1 MKSKTIKS
9 IILMVAMLCLLCF
22 PVQVMA
28 ETQQGTNGD
37 ELQLMEAEKLE
48 IQLGTDWAGVEF
60 QLKTDA
66 GLYPGTVVVGQDGVL
81 RMEIGGSKSYILTCM
96 NSAITVPEP
105 TQAPAT
111 TETDP
116 EETNHGTETAEEG
129 STTVAGIPVLHIV
142 LFAGGMVV
150 AVGVL
155 IAMTSNRRPIKLYIL
170 LRSIRGAVC
179 INAIAIWLITV
190 LLVFLISQK
199 TRAELFIQ

>member
-1 MKSKTIKS
+1 MKHKTIKS
-9 IILMVAMLCLLCF
+9 ILLVVAMLCVLCF

-37 ELQLMEAEKLE
+37 ELQLMEAQKLE
-48 IQLGTDWAGVEF
+48 IQLGAEWAGVEF

-66 GLYPGTVVVGQDGVL
+66 GLYPGTVKVGQDGVL

-96 NSAITVPEP
+96 NSAVEVPEL

-116 EETNHGTETAEEG
+116 EESNSETDSAEDG
-129 STTVAGIPVLHIV
+129 SATVAGIPVLHIV

-150 AVGVL
+150 AIGAL
-155 IAMTSNRRPIKLYIL
+155 IAMHVVKRRRETEPAYDDDDD
-170 LRSIRGAVC
+170 
-179 INAIAIWLITV
+179 
-190 LLVFLISQK
+190 
-199 TRAELFIQ
+199 E

>member
-1 MKSKTIKS
+1 MKHKTIKS
-9 IILMVAMLCLLCF
+9 ILLVVAMLCVLCF
-22 PVQVMA
+22 PVHVMA

-48 IQLGTDWAGVEF
+48 IQLGTEWAGVEF

-66 GLYPGTVVVGQDGVL
+66 GLYPGTVKVGQDGVL

-111 TETDP
+111 TETNP
-116 EETNHGTETAEEG
+116 EQNNSGTDSAEEG
-129 STTVAGIPVLHIV
+129 SATVAGIPVLHIV

-150 AVGVL
+150 AIGAL
-155 IAMTSNRRPIKLYIL
+155 IAMSVVKRRREDDAAY
-170 LRSIRGAVC
+170 
-179 INAIAIWLITV
+179 
-190 LLVFLISQK
+190 
-199 TRAELFIQ
+199 EDEDDE

>member
-1 MKSKTIKS
+1 MRSKTLKS
-9 IILMVAMLCLLCF
+9 ILLVLSLLCILCF

-28 ETQQGTNGD
+28 ETQQGTTGD
-37 ELQLMEAEKLE
+37 EFQLMEAEQLE

-96 NSAITVPEP
+96 NSAVEVPEP

-111 TETDP
+111 TETDT
-116 EETNHGTETAEEG
+116 EENNSETDTAEDG
-129 STTVAGIPVLHIV
+129 STTVAGIPVLHIA

-150 AVGVL
+150 AIGSL
-155 IAMTSNRRPIKLYIL
+155 IAMHVVKRRRESEPAYD
-170 LRSIRGAVC
+170 
-179 INAIAIWLITV
+179 
-190 LLVFLISQK
+190 
-199 TRAELFIQ
+199 EDDDE

>member
-1 MKSKTIKS
+1 MKRKS
-9 IILMVAMLCLLCF
+9 ITSILLVFSMLCLLCF

-28 ETQQGTNGD
+28 ETKQGTTGD

-48 IQLGTDWAGVEF
+48 IQLGTEWAGVEF

-66 GLYPGTVVVGQDGVL
+66 GLYPGTVKVGQDGVL

-116 EETNHGTETAEEG
+116 EENNSGTDSAEEG
-129 STTVAGIPVLHIV
+129 GATVAGIPVLHIV

-150 AVGVL
+150 AIGAL
-155 IAMTSNRRPIKLYIL
+155 IAMHVVKRRRESEPVYD
-170 LRSIRGAVC
+170 
-179 INAIAIWLITV
+179 
-190 LLVFLISQK
+190 
-199 TRAELFIQ
+199 EDDDE

>member
-1 MKSKTIKS
+1 MKHKSIKS
-9 IILMVAMLCLLCF
+9 ILLVIAMLCVLCF

-37 ELQLMEAEKLE
+37 ELQLMEAQKLE

-96 NSAITVPEP
+96 NSAVEVPEP

-116 EETNHGTETAEEG
+116 ENNNSGTDSAEEG
-129 STTVAGIPVLHIV
+129 GATVAGIPVLHIV
-142 LFAGGMVV
+142 LFGGGMVV
-150 AVGVL
+150 AIGAL
-155 IAMTSNRRPIKLYIL
+155 IAMHVVKRRRESEPVYD
-170 LRSIRGAVC
+170 
-179 INAIAIWLITV
+179 
-190 LLVFLISQK
+190 
-199 TRAELFIQ
+199 EDDDE

>member
-1 MKSKTIKS
+1 MKHKTIKS
-9 IILMVAMLCLLCF
+9 ILLVVAMLCVLCF

-37 ELQLMEAEKLE
+37 ELQLMEAQKLE
-48 IQLGTDWAGVEF
+48 IQLGAEWVGVEF

-116 EETNHGTETAEEG
+116 EESNSETDSAEYG
-129 STTVAGIPVLHIV
+129 SATVAGIPVLHIV

-150 AVGVL
+150 AIGAL
-155 IAMTSNRRPIKLYIL
+155 IAMHVVKRRRESEPAYDDDDD
-170 LRSIRGAVC
+170 
-179 INAIAIWLITV
+179 
-190 LLVFLISQK
+190 
-199 TRAELFIQ
+199 E

>member
-9 IILMVAMLCLLCF
+9 ILLCVAMLCILCF

-28 ETQQGTNGD
+28 ETKQGTTGD

-48 IQLGTDWAGVEF
+48 IQLGTEWAGVEF

-96 NSAITVPEP
+96 NSAVEVPEV

-111 TETDP
+111 TET
-116 EETNHGTETAEEG
+116 ESERNNSETDSAEEG
-129 STTVAGIPVLHIV
+129 NATVAGIPVLHIV
-142 LFAGGMVV
+142 LFGGGMVV
-150 AVGVL
+150 AIGAL
-155 IAMTSNRRPIKLYIL
+155 IAMHVVKRRRESEPVYY
-170 LRSIRGAVC
+170 
-179 INAIAIWLITV
+179 
-190 LLVFLISQK
+190 
-199 TRAELFIQ
+199 EDDDE

>member
-1 MKSKTIKS
+1 MKHKTIKS
-9 IILMVAMLCLLCF
+9 LLLVVAMLCVLCF

-37 ELQLMEAEKLE
+37 ELQLMEAQKLE
-48 IQLGTDWAGVEF
+48 IQLGAEWAGVAF

-81 RMEIGGSKSYILTCM
+81 RTEIGGSSTYILTCM
-96 NSAITVPEP
+96 KSAVKVPEP

-116 EETNHGTETAEEG
+116 EESNSETDSAEDG
-129 STTVAGIPVLHIV
+129 SATVAGIPVLHIV

-150 AVGVL
+150 AIGAL
-155 IAMTSNRRPIKLYIL
+155 IAMHVVKRRRESEPAYDDDDD
-170 LRSIRGAVC
+170 
-179 INAIAIWLITV
+179 
-190 LLVFLISQK
+190 
-199 TRAELFIQ
+199 E

>member
-1 MKSKTIKS
+1 MKSKMIKS
-9 IILMVAMLCLLCF
+9 ILLVISMLCILCF
-22 PVQVMA
+22 PVQVSA

-37 ELQLMEAEKLE
+37 ELQLMEAEQLE

-96 NSAITVPEP
+96 NSAVEVPEP

-111 TETDP
+111 TESQTEEPKP
-116 EETNHGTETAEEG
+116 ETETADDG
-129 STTVAGIPVLHIV
+129 DSATVAGIPVLHIV

-150 AVGVL
+150 AVG
-155 IAMTSNRRPIKLYIL
+155 A
-170 LRSIRGAVC
+170 
-179 INAIAIWLITV
+179 LITMHV
-190 LLVFLISQK
+190 AKRRRESEP
-199 TRAELFIQ
+199 AYDDDDDE